1 MDFVQMYEGKNHF
14 LYVDNF
20 YTSPAL
26 LIELLKK
33 EIYCKGTVRSNCMG
47 FLNGLL
53 PPNAS
58 MRHRFASS
66 STHNLTAVWW
76 KDRKD
81 VFVMHA

>member
-1 MDFVQMYEGKNHF
+1 MDLVQMYEGKNHF

-33 EIYCKGTVRSNCMG
+33 EIYCKGTVRTNCKG

-58 MRHRFASS
+58 MPHRFATS